1 MASLRRVKKDIDYLV
16 SEVVYDCYLA
26 LYFHSERRD
35 AIVAVMEEAVDARN
49 EFTRWRTIR
58 PRNTTNP
65 L

>member
-65 L
+65 W